1 MTSHPDHQDPRRN
14 TKYMLLI
21 ECNVM
26 CESLD
31 SFNMMI

>member
-26 CESLD
+26 CEK
-31 SFNMMI
+31 FG